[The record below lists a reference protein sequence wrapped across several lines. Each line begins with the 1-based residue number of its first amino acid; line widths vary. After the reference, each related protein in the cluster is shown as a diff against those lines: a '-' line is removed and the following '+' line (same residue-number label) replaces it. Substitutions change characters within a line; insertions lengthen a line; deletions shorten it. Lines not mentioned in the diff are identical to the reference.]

1 MRKKYFIAVLA
12 VIFCCAIYSPANAS
26 DSEIAKTY
34 LRRAMASRDNPQILS
49 RMINEAK
56 EYEYVLNEINE
67 VKKYQN

>member
-34 LRRAMASRDNPQILS
+34 LRRAMASRDNPQILLHS
-49 RMINEAK
+49 D
-56 EYEYVLNEINE
+56 YVRLQALYFPDLSAPAIH
-67 VKKYQN
+67 Q